1 MKRST
6 IYLDDEIHRAL
17 KLRSAETDVSVS
29 AFVNDAVREALSE
42 DLDDRE
48 TFDRRA
54 SEPSIDFE
62 SFLRQLRRDGK
73 V

>member
-29 AFVNDAVREALSE
+29 EFVNDAVREALSE
-42 DLDDRE
+42 DLDDLE
-48 TFDRRA
+48 TFERRA
-54 SEPSIDFE
+54 AEPAIDFE

>member
-42 DLDDRE
+42 DLDDLE